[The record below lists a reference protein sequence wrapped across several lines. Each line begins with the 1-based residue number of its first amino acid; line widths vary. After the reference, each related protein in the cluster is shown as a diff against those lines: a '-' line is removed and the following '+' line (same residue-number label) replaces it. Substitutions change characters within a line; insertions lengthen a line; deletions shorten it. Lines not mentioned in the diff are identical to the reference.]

1 MTKRMKV
8 ASIQMD
14 VKFGQKRENYEK
26 ALVLLEEAKKRGSD
40 VALLPELWDLGFFPE
55 NNLSQ
60 MADLEG
66 VETKAFLSSCARK
79 LDMNIVGGSVV
90 NKRGKELYNSCF
102 VFDRSGHLQAEY
114 DKTHLFSPLN
124 EDKFFTPGDHLST
137 FMLDGVKCGVIL
149 CYDLR
154 FPELSR
160 RLSLDGVEMLFV
172 SASWPLERKE
182 HLLTLS
188 IARAIENEIYLVL
201 SSSAG
206 KREDIDFCGCSSIY
220 SPTGELLATQD
231 NQEEGIVEAC
241 FDEKEVYLARTN
253 LPVFKDRKP
262 NLYK

>member
-14 VKFGQKRENYEK
+14 VKFGQKRENYGK

-66 VETKAFLSSCARK
+66 FETKAFLSSCARK

-90 NKRGKELYNSCF
+90 NKRGKGLYNSCF

-149 CYDLR
+149 
-154 FPELSR
+154 
-160 RLSLDGVEMLFV
+160 V
-172 SASWPLERKE
+172 A
-182 HLLTLS
+182 
-188 IARAIENEIYLVL
+188 LV
-201 SSSAG
+201 
-206 KREDIDFCGCSSIY
+206 
-220 SPTGELLATQD
+220 
-231 NQEEGIVEAC
+231 
-241 FDEKEVYLARTN
+241 
-253 LPVFKDRKP
+253 
-262 NLYK
+262 

>member
-1 MTKRMKV
+1 MTKKMKV

-14 VKFGQKRENYEK
+14 VKFGKKRENYEK

-55 NNLSQ
+55 DNLSQ
-60 MADLEG
+60 AADLDGLEA
-66 VETKAFLSSCARK
+66 KAFLSSCARK

-90 NKRGKELYNSCF
+90 NKRGKNIYNSCF
-102 VFDRSGHLQAEY
+102 VFDRNGHLEAEY

-124 EDKFFTPGDHLST
+124 EDKFFTPGDRLIT
-137 FMLDGVKCGVIL
+137 FMLDGVPCGVIV

-160 RLSLDGVEMLFV
+160 RLSLEGIEMLFV
-172 SASWPLERKE
+172 SASWPLVRKE

-188 IARAIENEIYLVL
+188 RARAIENEMYLVL

-206 KREDIDFCGCSSIY
+206 KREDIDFCGCSSIF
-220 SPTGELLATQD
+220 SPTGEVLAALD
-231 NQEEGIVEAC
+231 NQEEGVIQAC
-241 FDEKEVYLARTN
+241 FDEKEVCLARRS

-262 NLYK
+262 TLYN